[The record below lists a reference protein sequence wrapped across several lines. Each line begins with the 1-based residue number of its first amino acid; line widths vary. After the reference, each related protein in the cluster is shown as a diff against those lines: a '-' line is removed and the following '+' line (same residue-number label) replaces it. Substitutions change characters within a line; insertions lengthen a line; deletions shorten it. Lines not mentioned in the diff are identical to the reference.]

1 MTKKITSV
9 QYFILRQAFAHMIDD
24 LDTARMATAIN
35 VLRSGRGRYI
45 DPDELLRDIQ
55 KSYKSIINSWGA
67 SESDGSLSV
76 DLEKATTSIGLDGQ
90 YMLTINLE
98 ADPEDWE
105 WSLNLPVALGSV
117 EQEDLV

>member
-55 KSYKSIINSWGA
+55 KSYKTIINSWGA

-76 DLEKATTSIGLDGQ
+76 DLEKATTSIGLDSQ

-98 ADPEDWE
+98 ANPEDWE
-105 WSLNLPVALGSV
+105 WSLNLPVALGIV